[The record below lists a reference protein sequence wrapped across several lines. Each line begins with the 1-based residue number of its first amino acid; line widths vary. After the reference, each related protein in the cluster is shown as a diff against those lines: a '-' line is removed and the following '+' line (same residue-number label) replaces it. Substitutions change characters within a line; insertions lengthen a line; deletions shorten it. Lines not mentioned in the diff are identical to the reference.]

1 MKKAVS
7 IILATVL
14 LMLAVTATANAEIVN
29 KEPMKFVA
37 EAIAEAEAAAG
48 EEIATNRIF
57 FKMPQQDSWYSDYGV
72 YQGKYYAGIYWWS
85 EPAAPVEYPGYR
97 ACIDDYEQGV
107 YYADVPDGVAQVI
120 WNNGF
125 YASKELSPQKFDEL
139 CQTWDINIEGAWEGD
154 YDTIPEGSPDP
165 DSFDGCIFVINP
177 DPVVV
182 SVYTPHMPYAFDP
195 YIYYGNGCYGS
206 YATTSENFVSI
217 EENCLN
223 PDHFDEQ
230 GNHIG
235 GAHIKAPEA
244 PANPP
249 ADTALNGYYFVNSS
263 QPDDIRSE
271 NKLYSSDV
279 VGEYYRSRVIDSSSR
294 FRIVHYIDGKAISD
308 CERFPAQGWYNENGE
323 FNNYPSGMDYTVW
336 FRPDGSGDSSFID
349 GYIKVVE
356 NEVPPTELN
365 WETPTEPPAT
375 PTEPKP
381 GRLYQ
386 ARFEQEYVSPDDS
399 LMYYRE
405 LYYHHDKS
413 GETDWALVRC
423 ELNMVG
429 PAYYQ
434 TVIGNRV
441 IFHDHYA
448 YPFSSGYAV
457 YDVKQDAFFGVYGSL
472 DAQYEGFTKAFDE
485 NVKEGRLLGDLDND
499 NEISVIDATIIQ
511 RCEAQ
516 MRDYPEDDAYQS
528 VEDYGQTVRYY
539 SDFDRD
545 GERTILDA
553 TKIQRYLVSLG

>member
-7 IILATVL
+7 IILAAVL
-14 LMLAVTATANAEIVN
+14 LMPAVTATVNAEIVN
-29 KEPMKFVA
+29 KEPMTFVA

-48 EEIATNRIF
+48 EAIATNRIF
-57 FKMPQQDSWYSDYGV
+57 FKMPQTDSWYSDYGV
-72 YQGKYYAGIYWWS
+72 YQGKYYAGIYWWGDV
-85 EPAAPVEYPGYR
+85 AAPASYPGYR
-97 ACIDDYEQGV
+97 MCIDDYEQGV

-125 YASKELSPQKFDEL
+125 YASKELSPQKFEEH
-139 CQTWDINIEGAWEGD
+139 CQTTDLNIEGAWEGD

-177 DPVVV
+177 EPVVV
-182 SVYTPHMPYAFDP
+182 SVYMPHMPYAFDP

-206 YATTSENFVSI
+206 YATTSENFVSV

-263 QPDDIRSE
+263 QPDVIRSE

-279 VGEYYRSRVIDSSSR
+279 VGEYYRSRMIDSSSR
-294 FRIVHYIDGKAISD
+294 FRIVQYIDGKAISD
-308 CERFPAQGWYNENGE
+308 CEQFPAQGWYNENGE
-323 FNNYPSGMDYTVW
+323 IDNTGAEKEYIIYFH
-336 FRPDGSGDSSFID
+336 PDGSGGDAYLD
-349 GYIKVVE
+349 GYLKAVAQE
-356 NEVPPTELN
+356 ELPTEWG
-365 WETPTEPPAT
+365 WETPAEPTTPPA
-375 PTEPKP
+375 PRH

-386 ARFEQEYVSPDDS
+386 VRFEQEYVDPDLS

-405 LYYHHDKS
+405 LYYHHDKT
-413 GETDWALVRC
+413 GEADWTLVRC

-434 TVIGNRV
+434 AIIGNRV
-441 IFHDHYA
+441 ILHDHYA

-457 YDVKQDAFFGVYGSL
+457 YDVKEDGFVDADGSL
-472 DAQYEGFTKAFDE
+472 DARYEGFAKAFDE
-485 NVKEGRLLGDLDND
+485 KVTEGRLLGDLDRD
-499 NEISVIDATIIQ
+499 NEISIIDVTILQ

-516 MRDYPEDDAYQS
+516 MHEYPADDEIAYLK
-528 VEDYGQTVRYY
+528 ERNAGMPKYY

-545 GERTILDA
+545 GERTIIDA
-553 TKIQRYLVSLG
+553 TRIQRYLVN